1 MATSVH
7 VCLCVCNCGWRVRL
21 KRRCM
26 SVVLEDDS
34 PLTAQLLTVLG
45 EVKCGGDTGYEEVD
59 EGISL
64 LVGPIAKPVML
75 IRKEVCQ

>member
-45 EVKCGGDTGYEEVD
+45 EVKCGGDKACEEVD
-59 EGISL
+59 EGIPL
-64 LVGPIAKPVML
+64 FFGLVTKPVIL